1 MTISLATFLANLVKI
16 SVAFTLAPQNF
27 KLLTCE
33 VTNPQIIVNPNK
45 NFKKYVIIYFYSSNQ
60 VHFSKKDNH
69 REPHVPYH
77 SGIFI

>member
-33 VTNPQIIVNPNK
+33 VTNPQIIVKPD
-45 NFKKYVIIYFYSSNQ
+45 NFKKYIFIYSSNQ
-60 VHFSKKDNH
+60 VHFSKKQEN
-69 REPHVPYH
+69 RGEPLVHTM
-77 SGIFI
+77 